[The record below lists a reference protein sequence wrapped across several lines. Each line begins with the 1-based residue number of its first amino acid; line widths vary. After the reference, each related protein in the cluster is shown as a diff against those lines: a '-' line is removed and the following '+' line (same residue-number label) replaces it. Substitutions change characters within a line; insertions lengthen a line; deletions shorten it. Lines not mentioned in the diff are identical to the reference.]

1 MSDVPY
7 GHNINASALPGGG
20 GENAVINVMR
30 GGGPENVSLLPE
42 VGGSIVEIRGGGRFN
57 IIRKAMADLRK
68 SKKPATTE
76 LKKKKPD
83 TTDLNKAYTEAKARA
98 NTAGEALKKLRAEK
112 ERPQL
117 APAQQTPAQLAPA
130 QKTPVDEPFVLEQT
144 KKLYQVELYEPVIPS
159 DLLKGLTEFVTSFNP
174 DLNDKIKAFNDRQTP
189 KWQQYNKSGGKTS
202 DITSKKTH
210 LLVEVLPKTTETFII
225 IPPIKNNVVNY
236 LTFLEYLYMNDIIS
250 DGEKLKANTVLIF
263 MAPFFGKTED
273 PKLLYSVLHLQE
285 KNPNSVFILR
295 RKGAIDDTHTE
306 LSNPSHIILPVE
318 VGRYNGF
325 VFSHEDR
332 VKDTKNTLAPS
343 FLVDKVKSFS
353 YNPGP
358 DEDKGFKTYL
368 NILSQSTFVPPTSK
382 IIANQCQTLFTVFY
396 SDHIIEND
404 VLSSSDD
411 NHIMIMRIIK
421 KEEPPLICSD
431 LDGDVYG
438 IPSTEGLFKDSE
450 DRSDFERSEIIDTY
464 IQGRKQRFR
473 NPAVNPKVIENW
485 KSQLYSKGEADFL
498 NYLNLSPS
506 SLQTI
511 FGSSWPS
518 EVSVFLEN
526 MIKTKC
532 FDDTTVSMVGE
543 CEETRKFLTK
553 IYSYFLMNPVDDHMY
568 EFEEKMDEPD
578 VEFLG
583 WPSELHEIA
592 NPITIHLKYLDLVP
606 SNDKLHVDLIVIHKK
621 LDRRNFMQL
630 IIKKDPKITEYGP
643 VIRTIIGELEKK
655 YPEFLFIYS

>member
-20 GENAVINVMR
+20 GENAVIRVMT
-30 GGGPENVSLLPE
+30 GGGPENVSLLPD
-42 VGGSIVEIRGGGRFN
+42 VGGSIEVIRGGALSAPSIEAQAR
-57 IIRKAMADLRK
+57 
-68 SKKPATTE
+68 ATT
-76 LKKKKPD
+76 
-83 TTDLNKAYTEAKARA
+83 AR
-98 NTAGEALKKLRAEK
+98 EALDNLRAARK
-112 ERPQL
+112 KSVRAQQPT
-117 APAQQTPAQLAPA
+117 PAQQPAPA
-130 QKTPVDEPFVLEQT
+130 QKTPDDEPFVLEQT

-159 DLLKGLTEFVTSFNP
+159 DLLEGLTEFVTSFNP
-174 DLNDKIKAFNDRQTP
+174 DPNDKIKAFNARQTP
-189 KWQQYNKSGGKTS
+189 KWQQYNKSGEKSSDATS
-202 DITSKKTH
+202 AKNH
-210 LLVEVLPKTTETFII
+210 LLVEVLPKTTETFIL
-225 IPPIKNNVVNY
+225 IPQINNDIVKY
-236 LTFLEYLYMNDIIS
+236 LRFLEYLYMNDIIS

-295 RKGAIDDTHTE
+295 RKGTIDDTHTE
-306 LSNPSHIILPVE
+306 LLNPSHIILPVKA
-318 VGRYNGF
+318 GRYDGF
-325 VFSHEDR
+325 VFSHKDR
-332 VKDTKNTLAPS
+332 VKNTENTLTPS
-343 FLVDKVKSFS
+343 LLVDKVKSFS
-353 YNPGP
+353 YNPGK
-358 DEDKGFKTYL
+358 DDDKGFKTYL
-368 NILSQSTFVPPTSK
+368 NIFSQSSFVPPTSK

-396 SDHIIEND
+396 SDHIIEDD

-438 IPSTEGLFKDSE
+438 IPSTEGLFRDSE

-473 NPAVNPKVIENW
+473 NPTINLKVIENW

-498 NYLNLSPS
+498 NYLNLTPS
-506 SLQTI
+506 NLQTI

-568 EFEEKMDEPD
+568 DFEPHNEPD

-592 NPITIHLKYLDLVP
+592 NPTTIHLKYLDLVP

-630 IIKKDPKITEYGP
+630 IVKKDPKITEYGP